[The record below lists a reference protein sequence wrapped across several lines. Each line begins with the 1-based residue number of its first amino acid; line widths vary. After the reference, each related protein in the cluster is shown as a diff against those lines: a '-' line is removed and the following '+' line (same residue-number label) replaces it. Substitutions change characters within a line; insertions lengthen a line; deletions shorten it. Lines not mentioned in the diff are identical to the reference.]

1 METGQK
7 IQPQQLKAF
16 LETLVVK
23 LQDSPNIA
31 NDHPLVV
38 NVENQINSL

>member
-7 IQPQQLKAF
+7 IQPEQLKIF
-16 LETLVVK
+16 LQNVLVK

-38 NVENQINSL
+38 NVENHINSL